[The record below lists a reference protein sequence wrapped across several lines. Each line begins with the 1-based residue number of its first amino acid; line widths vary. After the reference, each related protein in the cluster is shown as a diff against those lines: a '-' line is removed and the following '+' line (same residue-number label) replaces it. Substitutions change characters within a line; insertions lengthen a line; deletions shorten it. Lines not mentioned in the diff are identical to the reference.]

1 VKKIVSILL
10 VMVLLVC
17 GAFLTYALAEAPAP
31 AAPAQSAPLVDLTGA
46 LVAVV
51 LVIFDFLLA
60 WITRVIVPPIRE
72 WLGTHTTEKQR
83 GLLWDA
89 ICKLVDAAEQTIIG
103 PGQGARRLA
112 YVEAGLQQ
120 RGFTVDNDM
129 IEAAVRRMKQNTRI
143 TFADVFD
150 IGKELNGDEIEPI
163 PVDENGEPDL
173 NIEHW
178 SLEQLKGFFKC
189 NGFDDSGFTT
199 REQYMDFLTNP
210 PQSGPVFRV
219 TPEELEAVN
228 AVRDKLH
235 KDVAEEPQEAPQEA
249 EESACNGKDWC
260 DLDENGNAIPE
271 APEAPESVNE

>member
-1 VKKIVSILL
+1 MKKIVSILL
-10 VMVLLVC
+10 VMVLLVI
-17 GAFLTYALAEAPAP
+17 GAFLAYALAEASAT
-31 AAPAQSAPLVDLTGA
+31 PAQSAPLVDLTGA

-51 LVIFDFLLA
+51 LVVFDFLLA
-60 WITRVIVPPIRE
+60 WIAKVIVPPIKE

-103 PGQGARRLA
+103 PGQGAKRLA

-150 IGKELNGDEIEPI
+150 IGKALNGDEIEPI

-173 NIEHW
+173 NIDHW

-199 REQYMDFLTNP
+199 REEYIDFLTNP
-210 PQSGPVFRV
+210 PQEAPQE
-219 TPEELEAVN
+219 PQEAACEECKV
-228 AVRDKLH
+228 
-235 KDVAEEPQEAPQEA
+235 KDYCDLDEDGNPIPEPQEAPQ
-249 EESACNGKDWC
+249 SM
-260 DLDENGNAIPE
+260 
-271 APEAPESVNE
+271 NE